1 MRQWLFPVFATLVAA
16 CSSTPAPHEPAG
28 AAPVPAATSTAP
40 TASAGT
46 TANTTR
52 SAAAPQ
58 TEVAAGAGSMQV
70 HADQPATATSR
81 PGFRTRTRKG
91 ETVFCRNETPTGSRL
106 SVENCYS
113 AIELDQME
121 TAAASM
127 KDSINKTR
135 TPCTGQAC
143 NGS

>member
-1 MRQWLFPVFATLVAA
+1 MRHWLFPVFATLVAA
-16 CSSTPAPHEPAG
+16 CSSTPAPHETAG

-46 TANTTR
+46 AANTTR
-52 SAAAPQ
+52 AAAAPQ
-58 TEVAAGAGSMQV
+58 TEVAAGAGSLQV

-91 ETVFCRNETPTGSRL
+91 ETVFCRTETPTGSRL
-106 SVENCYS
+106 PVETCYN
-113 AIELDQME
+113 ANELDQLE
-121 TAAASM
+121 TAAESM

-135 TPCTGQAC
+135 TPCTGPAC
-143 NGS
+143 SGS

>member
-1 MRQWLFPVFATLVAA
+1 MRHWLFPVFVTLLAA
-16 CSSTPAPHEPAG
+16 CSSTPAPHESAG
-28 AAPVPAATSTAP
+28 AAPVPAAARTAP

-46 TANTTR
+46 AANTT
-52 SAAAPQ
+52 SAAAAPQ
-58 TEVAAGAGSMQV
+58 TAVAAGDGSMQV

-106 SVENCYS
+106 SVESCYT
-113 AIELDQME
+113 ATELDQMAI
-121 TAAASM
+121 AAESL
-127 KDSINKTR
+127 KDTLNKTR
-135 TPCTGQAC
+135 SPCTGPGC

>member
-1 MRQWLFPVFATLVAA
+1 MRHWLFPIFATLVAA

-91 ETVFCRNETPTGSRL
+91 ETVFCRTETPTGSRL
-106 SVENCYS
+106 PVETCYN
-113 AIELDQME
+113 ANELDQLE
-121 TAAASM
+121 TAAESM

-135 TPCTGQAC
+135 TPCTGPAC
-143 NGS
+143 SGS

>member
-91 ETVFCRNETPTGSRL
+91 ETVFCRTETPTGSRL
-106 SVENCYS
+106 PVETCYN
-113 AIELDQME
+113 ANELDQLE
-121 TAAASM
+121 TAAESM

-135 TPCTGQAC
+135 TPCTGPAC
-143 NGS
+143 SGS

>member
-16 CSSTPAPHEPAG
+16 CSSTPAPHDPAG

-40 TASAGT
+40 TGSAGT
-46 TANTTR
+46 AANTTR
-52 SAAAPQ
+52 AAAAPQ
-58 TEVAAGAGSMQV
+58 TEVAAGAGSLQV

-91 ETVFCRNETPTGSRL
+91 ETVFCRTETPTGSRL
-106 SVENCYS
+106 PVETCYN
-113 AIELDQME
+113 ANELDQLE
-121 TAAASM
+121 TAAESM

-135 TPCTGQAC
+135 TPCTGPAC
-143 NGS
+143 SGS